1 MCGRE
6 FPGDELEHN
15 KKKLNK
21 HISIYN
27 RCTTVDIDPAN
38 VQHERAKSV
47 TMEAWCVV
55 VLI

>member
-6 FPGDELEHN
+6 FPGDELKHN

-21 HISIYN
+21 DISIYN

-38 VQHERAKSV
+38 VQHEAKSV
-47 TMEAWCVV
+47 TTEAWCVV